1 MDTWITTGKMKL
13 SIKNYSSKCE
23 WIHKKLGVCSHL
35 LKNSEW
41 KTSLSVQWITKN
53 RTLTICRFFAAGNSI
68 LKINQGDRSSVFA
81 SGKSFLK
88 KLRYFQ
94 ISSIRF
100 SNRMNLSDQMFESC
114 YYSRGVFRTRRTS
127 AIGLVLRKRLL
138 AKSRLNSFVIFSRKV
153 AAYLTRGIMKNNCSE
168 KFRTI
173 FTKKT
178 MIESFHDKFTF

>member
-1 MDTWITTGKMKL
+1 MENFI
-13 SIKNYSSKCE
+13 ICAVNYKNM
-23 WIHKKLGVCSHL
+23 
-35 LKNSEW
+35 
-41 KTSLSVQWITKN
+41 
-53 RTLTICRFFAAGNSI
+53 TLTICRFFAAGNSI

-100 SNRMNLSDQMFESC
+100 SNRMNLSHQMFESC

>member
-53 RTLTICRFFAAGNSI
+53 RTLTICIFFAAGNSI
-68 LKINQGDRSSVFA
+68 LKINQGDKSSVFA